1 MNYNVNTLNN
11 SEVFMADLSNLM
23 KEAQKMQERM
33 QQAQNELTEM
43 VVVGE
48 AGGGMVKVEM
58 NGRHQALSVFIDESL
73 LDEDVSDSSM
83 LQDLVLAAINSAT
96 DRVEKKSQEKIRQ
109 LTSGLNIPQDFMK
122 GDEGKE

>member
-1 MNYNVNTLNN
+1 
-11 SEVFMADLSNLM
+11 MADLSNLM

-48 AGGGMVKVEM
+48 AGGGMVKVKM
-58 NGRHQALSVFIDESL
+58 NGRHQALEVTIDDSL

-109 LTSGLNIPQDFMK
+109 LTAGLNIPQDFMK
-122 GDEGKE
+122 DEGKE

>member
-1 MNYNVNTLNN
+1 
-11 SEVFMADLSNLM
+11 MADLSNLM

-58 NGRHQALSVFIDESL
+58 NGRHHALSVFIDESL
-73 LDEDVSDSSM
+73 LDEDVSDRSM

-122 GDEGKE
+122 GEGE